1 MWQWG
6 FLREGSQL
14 GDATVGEFGL
24 FGSRILGL
32 SLGFYSFPGNYFSFE
47 TPCNFNLTK
56 MAVLYFSVFKVNSNH
71 KFKINQFTFVLF
83 VTIICFFNHIFC
95 DTTCNGLPCQNG
107 ICKQNDTVCECF
119 EGWSGPSCTHCSG
132 RIRLESLDNYSEIS
146 VNSRSRSSSL
156 PLRHCPP
163 YLPLCQLRHVD
174 RAVMIQIRASSSIF
188 VFTIPT
194 LIAGSLSTGGQLYK
208 NR

>member
-1 MWQWG
+1 MACHTCDWSR
-6 FLREGSQL
+6 F
-14 GDATVGEFGL
+14 

-47 TPCNFNLTK
+47 TPCNFNLAK
-56 MAVLYFSVFKVNSNH
+56 MAVLYFSVFKVHSNH
-71 KFKINQFTFVLF
+71 KFKINQCTFVLF

-146 VNSRSRSSSL
+146 VNSRSRVKLSTTKTL
-156 PLRHCPP
+156 P
-163 YLPLCQLRHVD
+163 
-174 RAVMIQIRASSSIF
+174 
-188 VFTIPT
+188 
-194 LIAGSLSTGGQLYK
+194 SLSAFVSAQA
-208 NR
+208 RR